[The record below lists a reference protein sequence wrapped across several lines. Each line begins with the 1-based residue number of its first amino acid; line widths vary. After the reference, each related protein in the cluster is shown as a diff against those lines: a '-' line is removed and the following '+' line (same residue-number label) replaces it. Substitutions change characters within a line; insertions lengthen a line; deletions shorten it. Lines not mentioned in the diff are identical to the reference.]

1 MRVRQRSGPRRYKSI
16 SRTTRVGKICVHG
29 SRKVTSETPPLFG
42 KTRFL
47 QGLIDEFI
55 DKITEG
61 TIYMEMGVKAYL
73 EADKAQ
79 PPVRRS

>member
-1 MRVRQRSGPRRYKSI
+1 
-16 SRTTRVGKICVHG
+16 
-29 SRKVTSETPPLFG
+29 VTSETSPLFG

-47 QGLIDEFI
+47 QARIDEFI